1 MLYVMSE
8 GHLDQGCCGLTYYDM
23 MKTWVS
29 SNYVFGKMSAL
40 RNSWE
45 GESGRYA
52 VFNCCAASWRF
63 KMVKGAQEVVVFLCY
78 VVPLCTCCACC
89 VPVPGSGT
97 GVLFFCAF
105 LVYLL
110 VVFLR
115 VNKRKTRVMWL
126 LVAFHFQ
133 KPSFRGAPPY
143 DTPISLC
150 QPVLSDPLLV
160 LLMGWQDVGPGWRL
174 FEVDFLGVKRS
185 FFRHYWSCLSIE
197 ITGFCLAQL
206 L

>member
-105 LVYLL
+105 LVCLFG
-110 VVFLR
+110 VVLR
-115 VNKRKTRVMWL
+115 VNKRKTRIMWL
-126 LVAFHFQ
+126 LVAFHFR
-133 KPSFRGAPPY
+133 KPSFGGASPY

-174 FEVDFLGVKRS
+174 FEVD
-185 FFRHYWSCLSIE
+185 
-197 ITGFCLAQL
+197 L
-206 L
+206 LCV